1 MGKAD
6 FKRAT
11 GKSKYIQWTYRDR
24 RWICVST
31 KWIRW
36 AKRYMSREAR
46 RTRKRGV
53 QRDA

>member
-11 GKSKYIQWTYRDR
+11 GKSKYIQWTCHDR
-24 RWICVST
+24 KWICVST

-36 AKRYMSREAR
+36 AKRRMSRDTR
-46 RTRKRGV
+46 RKQRREV
-53 QRDA
+53 QDCD

>member
-6 FKRAT
+6 FKRT
-11 GKSKYIQWTYRDR
+11 NGKSKHIQWTYRDR

-36 AKRYMSREAR
+36 AKRYMSREVR
-46 RTRKRGV
+46 RTRKREV
-53 QRDA
+53 QHDA